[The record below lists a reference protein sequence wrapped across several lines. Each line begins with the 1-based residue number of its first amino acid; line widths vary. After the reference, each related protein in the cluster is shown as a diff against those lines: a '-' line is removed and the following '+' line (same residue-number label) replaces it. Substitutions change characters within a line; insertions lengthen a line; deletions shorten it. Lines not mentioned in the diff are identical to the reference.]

1 MSLLQICPL
10 LFRPRLAG
18 LQQWFSYSVPAH
30 LLQQLIDADVQS
42 IKQVFGLHYRWRTA
56 HCEGAQYS
64 HQRRR
69 GGCLLQLNYLAVARC
84 WLVIAVVHLQ
94 GHEFRGQIVE
104 EPQRAGFVVKPVGNA
119 AAGQILVRTVK
130 FAQET
135 RQLYAQHIQV
145 AAIAQSLL
153 RFGQDMDLMGQIE
166 QDGAVAV
173 TSDPSANN
181 LGTCLVPAKDGP
193 VINGQ
198 VVKWDV
204 LLPTH
209 PSSRKDSSKALSI
222 LWMGSSVDNLTW

>member
-1 MSLLQICPL
+1 M
-10 LFRPRLAG
+10 
-18 LQQWFSYSVPAH
+18 
-30 LLQQLIDADVQS
+30 
-42 IKQVFGLHYRWRTA
+42 
-56 HCEGAQYS
+56 
-64 HQRRR
+64 
-69 GGCLLQLNYLAVARC
+69 
-84 WLVIAVVHLQ
+84 IAVVHLQ

-153 RFGQDMDLMGQIE
+153 RFGQDMDLTGQIE

-204 LLPTH
+204 LFPTH
-209 PSSRKDSSKALSI
+209 PSSRKDSSKAFSI
-222 LWMGSSVDNLTW
+222 LWMGCSVDNLTW